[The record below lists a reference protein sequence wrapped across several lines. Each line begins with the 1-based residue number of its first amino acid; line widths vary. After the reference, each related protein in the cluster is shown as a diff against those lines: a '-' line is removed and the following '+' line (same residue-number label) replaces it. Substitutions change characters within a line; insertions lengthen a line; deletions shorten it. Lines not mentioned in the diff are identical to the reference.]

1 MIYNRTK
8 WLILTL
14 SLLLTPL
21 FAHEA
26 DISYDKIELGGIMG
40 WGSPLG
46 VGVEGGFYFNPHTV
60 VTGGLGFSFS
70 GFKAGAGV
78 KYVLSPD
85 KMFTSFGGMYLSS
98 SSGLSNL
105 NVTVNLDS
113 AVYRIDPASLFTLRT
128 GLRFQVGFIRVYG
141 HLGYG
146 FALHGGKS
154 HYQSGSLSAD
164 VSDFARFMEPG
175 GLEISVGAGLRIPG

>member
-1 MIYNRTK
+1 MTYSRTT
-8 WLILTL
+8 WLILSL
-14 SLLLTPL
+14 SLVLTPL
-21 FAHEA
+21 FAHET
-26 DISYDKIELGGIMG
+26 DVNYDKIELGGIMG

-46 VGVEGGFYFNPHTV
+46 VGIEGGYYFNPHSVATA
-60 VTGGLGFSFS
+60 GLGFGFS

-78 KYVLSPD
+78 KYLLNPD
-85 KMFTSFGGMYLSS
+85 KMFTPFGGIYLSS

-105 NVTVNLDS
+105 NVTVNMDS
-113 AVYRIDPASLFTLRT
+113 AVYRIDPASLLSLRT

-146 FALHGGKS
+146 IALNGGKS
-154 HYQSGSLSAD
+154 HYESGSLSED

-175 GLEISVGAGLRIPG
+175 GIEISIGAGLRIPG